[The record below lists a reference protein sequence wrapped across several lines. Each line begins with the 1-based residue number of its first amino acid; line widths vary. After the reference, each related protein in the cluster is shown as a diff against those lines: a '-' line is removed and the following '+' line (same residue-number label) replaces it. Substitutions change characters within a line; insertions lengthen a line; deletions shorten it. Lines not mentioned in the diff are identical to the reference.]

1 MDQRLGPAVRSLELD
16 AEPAPVVCFLPW
28 EHLKEEGSKG
38 EPHHDVG
45 GWQGSVVWL
54 GVDDERWRR
63 FVLNVKVVQSAEG
76 AS

>member
-1 MDQRLGPAVRSLELD
+1 
-16 AEPAPVVCFLPW
+16 
-28 EHLKEEGSKG
+28 
-38 EPHHDVG
+38 
-45 GWQGSVVWL
+45 VVWL